1 MNCRLQISDCGF
13 KEGLLRYARND
24 GKNTGIWGVF
34 FAVVICAGVL
44 AGGCE
49 KAQESATAG
58 RNTKVISSEMALKAQ
73 VEQLQKENESLK
85 QQNETLAKLPGDK
98 RAEAIYKL
106 ERVDIGRFTGVYK
119 EDTNNINETLVV
131 YVQPIDERGDAIK
144 AAGKAEIQLWDLGQ
158 PASGAKLGQW
168 TAEPNELKTMWVDS
182 VALTGYRFKYDLP
195 TAVKRGQE
203 LTVRVTFT
211 DYLSGK
217 VFTEQK
223 TIKR

>member
-1 MNCRLQISDCGF
+1 MEKSAN
-13 KEGLLRYARND
+13 
-24 GKNTGIWGVF
+24 IWGVV
-34 FAVVICAGVL
+34 FAVGVCAMII

-49 KAQESATAG
+49 KAQKSATAG
-58 RNTKVISSEMALKAQ
+58 GNTKVISREMALKAQ
-73 VEQLQKENESLK
+73 VEQLQKENEDLK
-85 QQNETLAKLPGDK
+85 QENETLSKLPMDK
-98 RAEAIYKL
+98 RAGAIYKL
-106 ERVDIGRFTGVYK
+106 ERIDVGRYTGIYK
-119 EDTNNINETLVV
+119 EDKNNTNEKLVV
-131 YVQPIDERGDAIK
+131 YVQPIDETGDAIK

-168 TAEPNELKTMWVDS
+168 TAEPNELKSMWFDS
-182 VALTGYRFKYDLP
+182 IASTGYRFKYNLP
-195 TAVKRGQE
+195 TGIKTGQE